1 MAWKAKEESGE
12 EESAEFKSSGTHTH
26 TSRWESDAQETT
38 TDTRM
43 CDVEYTKRQELEGVG
58 RRWFD
63 ARHAVGTR
71 DALGK
76 VTSVP
81 VNQDC
86 RPRRRVGGTFSQT
99 HRHVSDGYPT

>member
-43 CDVEYTKRQELEGVG
+43 CDVEELEGVG
-58 RRWFD
+58 PRWFD
-63 ARHAVGTR
+63 ARHAVGTIGLE
-71 DALGK
+71 A
-76 VTSVP
+76 P
-81 VNQDC
+81 WEM
-86 RPRRRVGGTFSQT
+86 
-99 HRHVSDGYPT
+99 